1 MTQSIAAIAPS
12 APIRDPETAPRALD
26 HDTLEQAN
34 IWESDDGASF
44 GDLLDA
50 INPLH
55 HLPVVSQIY
64 RAVTDDAIGLAPRLI
79 GAAIF
84 GGPLGFLIAGISAF
98 FEQISGGTVS
108 EHALALLDDRPGD
121 RPGGDAYA
129 TATAA
134 PFKPLEPG
142 QADGGVGAP
151 HPTSA
156 TPAAETRI
164 AEIPATQIPATQI
177 PPGQIPPGQ
186 IPPDQ
191 IPPGQVP
198 AVKTPAAPTGIDDKR
213 VSIAPPQAAAMIA
226 AAPSPNVPSTQ
237 IKGNPGFDLVSK
249 RISQSLLRSQRAQVD
264 LLLANLRGHDAVK
277 LPTRGDGDDGRAH
290 SNMPPDGAR
299 EAWYADAM
307 LRALDKYRSGHDPM
321 TGGP

>member
-12 APIRDPETAPRALD
+12 APIRDPETAPRALE

-55 HLPVVSQIY
+55 HLPGVSQIY

-84 GGPLGFLIAGISAF
+84 GGPLGFLIAGIGAF
-98 FEQISGGTVS
+98 FEQMSGGTVS

-121 RPGGDAYA
+121 RPGANAFA
-129 TATAA
+129 TASAA
-134 PFKPLEPG
+134 PFVPPEPG
-142 QADGGVGAP
+142 QADGDIGAP
-151 HPTSA
+151 HPAAA
-156 TPAAETRI
+156 TWIAETRI
-164 AEIPATQIPATQI
+164 AQTPAAQTPAAQVPSAQVPSAQVPAAQIPAA
-177 PPGQIPPGQ
+177 
-186 IPPDQ
+186 
-191 IPPGQVP
+191 P
-198 AVKTPAAPTGIDDKR
+198 AGIDDKR

-226 AAPSPNVPSTQ
+226 AAPSPNAQSAR
-237 IKGNPGFDLVSK
+237 INGNSAFDLGSK

-277 LPTRGDGDDGRAH
+277 LPTLGNVERGGGEDDRAH
-290 SNMPPDGAR
+290 SNLPPDGAR
-299 EAWYADAM
+299 TAWYADAM
-307 LRALDKYRSGHDPM
+307 QRALDKYHSGHAPGAD
-321 TGGP
+321 GR